1 MKVISNLI
9 GSQNKRQ
16 TIETVAYFTIHVAL
30 IALACLEYKIAA
42 SSQLAA
48 VGISAVVFIAL
59 ASFEHIYGPLVGY
72 DHQGFTCASL
82 SYAFGFFVNWLWFTM
97 WPQDFEGFTSN
108 LVLAIMFA
116 FFGFVIQCIMIWE
129 DMTD

>member
-1 MKVISNLI
+1 MKVFSSIET
-9 GSQNKRQ
+9 SQNKRQ
-16 TIETVAYFTIHVAL
+16 TIETVAYFAIHVL
-30 IALACLEYKIAA
+30 LLALACLEYKIATNY
-42 SSQLAA
+42 QLAA

-59 ASFEHIYGPLVGY
+59 ASFEHLYGPLVGY

-82 SYAFGFFVNWLWFTM
+82 SYAFGYFVNWIWFSL
-97 WPQDFEGFTSN
+97 WPQDFEGLTTN

-116 FFGFVIQCIMIWE
+116 IFGFVIQCFMIWE